1 MNQNKNKCN
10 DRKKFKSNQVTISP
24 YNVEVPALTI
34 KLIDLSY
41 TMIKTVFL
49 IFG

>member
-1 MNQNKNKCN
+1 MNKNKNNCN
-10 DRKKFKSNQVTISP
+10 DPKKFISNKVVISP
-24 YNVEVPALTI
+24 SYVEVLALTI

-41 TMIKTVFL
+41 TMIIIVFL